1 MADPQISH
9 SLGGLPSA
17 HDAAALAQLAELP
30 EKNPGPV
37 ARLAADGTVLMANA
51 AARRFLGQE
60 QIAGQCWVDLC
71 PGMTWELWERV
82 LASDPGSNT
91 RITHEAE
98 RDDVCVLFSHVR
110 SDSGDLVFV
119 YGADITARRLDE
131 RLLAQQAA
139 TLKEV
144 ARFPEMNPGPVLRM
158 GVEGQ
163 VLMANA
169 AARNVFG
176 SELIGR
182 SWRSLCPG
190 LDEPAWTRVLG
201 TDQVVPL
208 EARIGDQEFVFA
220 HRYDA
225 ATGLVF
231 VFGADVTL
239 QKKAE
244 RALAQ
249 SERMATLG
257 TLAAGVAHELNNP
270 AAATRRAADQLR
282 EAYAA
287 LERAHLEL
295 DEIGTTPE
303 TQALMRRLDA
313 QAAERSG
320 EQVALGAVERS
331 DLESDVEDWL
341 DDHDIDEPWEL
352 APALVDQ
359 GLGPARLA
367 ELANGFGEAS
377 LPAALSWVATTF
389 RVRQLLREIAEG
401 STRISE
407 IVGALKSYS
416 FLGQAPVQEVDV
428 HEGLDS
434 TLVILRNKLKQG
446 IEVRR
451 EYADDLP
458 PVAAYGSELNQVWTN
473 LLDNAADALGRSG
486 QVTIRTRLDDGWV
499 VVEIEDDGPGIPADA
514 QPHVFDPFFTTKE
527 PGKGTGLGLST
538 TYSIV
543 TEKHRGRLAVE
554 SWPGHT
560 RFTVRLPTTQGS
572 DAA

>member
-1 MADPQISH
+1 MADPPFSQ
-9 SLGGLPSA
+9 SLGGLTPALDPSA
-17 HDAAALAQLAELP
+17 LEQLAELP

-51 AARRFLGQE
+51 AARRFLGQDP
-60 QIAGQCWVDLC
+60 IAGNCWVDLC
-71 PGMTWELWERV
+71 PGMTWELWKQV
-82 LASDPGSNT
+82 LASDPGSGT

-98 RDDVCVLFSHVR
+98 RDGVCILFSYVR
-110 SDSGDLVFV
+110 SDSGDLVFG
-119 YGADITARRLDE
+119 YGADITARREDE
-131 RLLAQQAA
+131 RLLSEQAA
-139 TLKEV
+139 ILKEV

-158 GVEGQ
+158 DGDGQ
-163 VLMANA
+163 VLLANA
-169 AARNVFG
+169 AARDVFG
-176 SELIGR
+176 TELIGR
-182 SWRSLCPG
+182 SWQALCPG
-190 LDEPAWTRVLG
+190 LDEPTWARVLG

-208 EARIGDQEFVFA
+208 EAHIGDQVLVFA

-295 DEIGTTPE
+295 DELGTTPE
-303 TQALMRRLDA
+303 TQAFMRRLDA
-313 QAAERSG
+313 EAAERSG
-320 EQVALGAVERS
+320 EPAALGAVERS
-331 DLESDVEDWL
+331 DLEGEVEDWL

-359 GLGPARLA
+359 GIGPDRLD
-367 ELANGFGEAS
+367 ELADGFGEAG

-401 STRISE
+401 ATRISE

-416 FLGQAPVQEVDV
+416 FLGQAPVQDVDV

-446 IEVRR
+446 IDVQR

-473 LLDNAADALGRSG
+473 LLDNAADALGGSG
-486 QVTIRTRLDDGWV
+486 QITIRTRLDDGWV
-499 VVEIEDDGPGIPADA
+499 VVEIEDDGPGIPADV

-543 TEKHRGRLAVE
+543 TEKHRGRIAVE

-560 RFTVRLPTTQGS
+560 RFTVRLPITAGGES
-572 DAA
+572 P

>member
-1 MADPQISH
+1 M
-9 SLGGLPSA
+9 
-17 HDAAALAQLAELP
+17 
-30 EKNPGPV
+30 
-37 ARLAADGTVLMANA
+37 
-51 AARRFLGQE
+51 
-60 QIAGQCWVDLC
+60 
-71 PGMTWELWERV
+71 ELWERV
-82 LASDPGSNT
+82 LASDPGSNK

-98 RDDVCVLFSHVR
+98 RDGVCILFSHVR
-110 SDSGDLVFV
+110 SDSGDMVFV
-119 YGADITARRLDE
+119 YGADITTRREDE
-131 RLLAQQAA
+131 RLLAEQAA
-139 TLKEV
+139 TLREV

-158 GVEGQ
+158 DREGQ
-163 VLMANA
+163 VLLANA

-176 SELIGR
+176 AELIGC
-182 SWRSLCPG
+182 SWKELCPG
-190 LDEPAWTRVLG
+190 LDESTWTRVLG

-208 EARIGDQEFVFA
+208 EAHIDDRVFVFA

-231 VFGADVTL
+231 VFGADITL

-270 AAATRRAADQLR
+270 AAATHRAADQLR

-295 DEIGTTPE
+295 DERGTNPE
-303 TQALMRRLDA
+303 TQALMRDLGAEAD
-313 QAAERSG
+313 ERSG

-331 DLESDVEDWL
+331 DLESEVEDWL
-341 DDHDIDEPWEL
+341 EDHDIDDAWDL
-352 APALVDQ
+352 APALVGQ
-359 GLGPARLA
+359 GIGPERLD
-367 ELANGFGEAS
+367 ELADGFGELS

-416 FLGQAPVQEVDV
+416 FLGQAPVQDVDV

-446 IEVRR
+446 IDVHR

-473 LLDNAADALGRSG
+473 LLDNAADALGGSG
-486 QVTIRTRLDDGWV
+486 AITIRTRLDDGWV
-499 VVEIEDDGPGIPADA
+499 VVEIEDDGPGIPAEV

-538 TYSIV
+538 TYSII
-543 TEKHRGRLAVE
+543 TEKHHGRIAVE

-560 RFTVRLPTTQGS
+560 RFTVRLPIAGGDESQ
-572 DAA
+572 